1 MSRDVPMDRALSEE
15 DRTYLHA
22 RGQHQTVDMLDER
35 FGVLDDDTEV
45 LDDDTEVAVDTDYEN
60 WTVQDLK
67 DELKD
72 RQLPV
77 SGKQEEL
84 AARLREHDAANQ

>member
-35 FGVLDDDTEV
+35 FGV

>member
-1 MSRDVPMDRALSEE
+1 MSREVPMDRALSEE
-15 DRTYLHA
+15 DRVYLHA
-22 RGQHQTVDMLDER
+22 RGQHQTVDMLDEK
-35 FGVLDDDTEV
+35 FGV

-60 WTVQDLK
+60 WTVKDLQ

-77 SGKQEEL
+77 SGKQGEL
-84 AARLREHDAANQ
+84 VARLRENDAANQ

>member
-35 FGVLDDDTEV
+35 FGVLDE
-45 LDDDTEVAVDTDYEN
+45 DTEVAVDTDYEN